1 MKIAIVSLVL
11 HTNYGGILQ
20 SYALQT
26 VLERMG
32 HEVEVLRKPAV
43 KWPSKYKYP
52 FCIAKRMVKRLID
65 GKTPVFYEKK
75 KERQL
80 AFVRKN
86 TELFINK
93 YIHARYIDSF
103 KDIKEGEY
111 DAFVVGSDQ
120 VWRPRYFTK
129 QWGAT
134 IDNAFLSFTKG
145 WNVKRMAYA
154 ASFGVDEC
162 EYTEHELKD
171 CSNALKLFDAITVRE
186 FSGID
191 LLQKYFGCTSEQ
203 VIDPTLLLTKD
214 DYLSLIK
221 NEPKSNGSLLVYVLD
236 ENDEIKELVK
246 RVAKEKGLDP
256 FYITVSKT
264 ETQPK
269 VETWLKGFA
278 DAEFVVTD
286 SFHACVFSVIFE
298 KPFVVVGNKDRGNA
312 RFKTLFEVLGT
323 QENFID
329 KISLFDAE
337 FTYQKY
343 KDSSILCEKKYKT
356 FVFLNENLGKI

>member
-43 KWPSKYKYP
+43 KWPSKYKFP
-52 FCIAKRMVKRLID
+52 FCIAKRLVKRLID
-65 GKTPVFYEKK
+65 GKTPVFYEKN

-93 YIHARYIDSF
+93 YIHVRYIDSF

-134 IDNAFLSFTKG
+134 IDNAFLTFTKG
-145 WNVKRMAYA
+145 WNIKRMAYA

-162 EYTEHELKD
+162 EYSEQELKD

-186 FSGID
+186 LSGID
-191 LLQKYFGCTSEQ
+191 LLQKYFGCTGEQ

-214 DYLSLIK
+214 DYLSLIQ
-221 NEPKSNGSLLVYVLD
+221 NEPKSKGSLLVYVLD

-246 RVAKEKGLDP
+246 RVAKEKGLIP
-256 FYITVSKT
+256 FYVKAPYN

-312 RFKTLFEVLGT
+312 RFDSLFSLLGT
-323 QENFID
+323 
-329 KISLFDAE
+329 
-337 FTYQKY
+337 
-343 KDSSILCEKKYKT
+343 
-356 FVFLNENLGKI
+356 NENYVSSSDVYKSNSSFLLYKQSLNLCDKKTQSSQYLKF